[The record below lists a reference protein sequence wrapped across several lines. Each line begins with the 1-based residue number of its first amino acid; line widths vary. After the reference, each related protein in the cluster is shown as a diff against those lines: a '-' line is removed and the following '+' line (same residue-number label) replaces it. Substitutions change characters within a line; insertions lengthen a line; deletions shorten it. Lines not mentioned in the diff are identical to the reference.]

1 MAILVSSR
9 HFRSLTN
16 QRTRLLTTEPG
27 HTVYVLIDG
36 GVGHNQLIES
46 SPNRLVGSPAENV
59 FRLPVPERYCA
70 VLVTEDD
77 SVH

>member
-1 MAILVSSR
+1 MSTL

-27 HTVYVLIDG
+27 QTVHELIDG
-36 GVGHNQLIES
+36 GGGHNQLIES